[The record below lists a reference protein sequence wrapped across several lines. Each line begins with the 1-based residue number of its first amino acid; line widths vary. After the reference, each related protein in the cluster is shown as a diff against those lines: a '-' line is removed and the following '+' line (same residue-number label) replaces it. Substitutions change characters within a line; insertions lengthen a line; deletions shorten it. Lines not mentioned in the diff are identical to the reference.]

1 MALVSGYLKQ
11 KCLWNKRPDA
21 EGEYDNFGQ
30 PIVPAPA
37 EIKCR
42 WEVKSGFVRGIMGDG
57 TGKGEAMAVQH
68 KVLVDSPVSEGDELI
83 YIDKASNKVLGGIV
97 RSVES
102 IVDIGGREQ
111 GRTCY
116 V

>member
-1 MALVSGYLKQ
+1 MALVSGFLKQ
-11 KCLWNKRPDA
+11 KCLWRKRPDDTV
-21 EGEYDNFGQ
+21 GYDAFGQ
-30 PIVPAPA
+30 PIVSEAV

-42 WEVKSGFVRGIMGDG
+42 WEIKSGFVRGIMGDG
-57 TGKGEAMAVQH
+57 SGKGEAMAVQH

-83 YIDKASNKVLGGIV
+83 YIDTESNRVLGGTV
-97 RSVES
+97 RSVEN
-102 IVDIGGREQ
+102 IVDTAGREQ

>member
-11 KCLWNKRPDA
+11 KCLWSKRPTEAD
-21 EGEYDNFGQ
+21 GFDKFGQ
-30 PIVPAPA
+30 PVAPKPS
-37 EIKCR
+37 EIRCR